1 MLRRLGVVLA
11 LLFVLAPSAAAQ
23 FSDPGAGTDDPGTSG
38 RTPRVPRSSMTGA
51 PQESAAPGTSEARSE
66 TGATAPA
73 PVGVARSRVRS
84 HVDTDQRAIALTLDD
99 GFRPDLRILE
109 LIRSYGVHG
118 TAFIVGSVADS
129 DPGLINELAQL
140 GWLVCSHTY
149 DHELLPGRS
158 LEAIRRDMLRGIE
171 AVERVVGYR
180 CPYFRAPYGSVDAN
194 VVAVADE
201 LGVQLIGWEASI
213 SDSAPRGT
221 DPDLQLSI
229 AQRDVRPGSILLGH
243 FGGTNSYE
251 VLSRLLAWL
260 GDEGYSVG
268 SVAELIDGTTAP
280 LAELGTSEV
289 TVDLPGVGGAGA
301 LMPAQSTA
309 THPWSLSAVET
320 AIDVAGVAMILLLVR
335 RRLRPRRRRRAAPAP
350 QADAVV
356 LHDTVPEW
364 ELAPVLT
371 RPAPLFDVL
380 LPRNG
385 HHEPDRVPVTT
396 EGWT

>member
-1 MLRRLGVVLA
+1 M
-11 LLFVLAPSAAAQ
+11 
-23 FSDPGAGTDDPGTSG
+23 
-38 RTPRVPRSSMTGA
+38 
-51 PQESAAPGTSEARSE
+51 
-66 TGATAPA
+66 
-73 PVGVARSRVRS
+73 
-84 HVDTDQRAIALTLDD
+84 
-99 GFRPDLRILE
+99 
-109 LIRSYGVHG
+109 
-118 TAFIVGSVADS
+118 
-129 DPGLINELAQL
+129 
-140 GWLVCSHTY
+140 CSHTY

-158 LEAIRRDMLRGIE
+158 LEAIRSEMLRGIE

-289 TVDLPGVGGAGA
+289 TVDLPGVGGPGA
-301 LMPAQSTA
+301 LVPAQSTA
-309 THPWSLSAVET
+309 THPWSLSTVET
-320 AIDVAGVAMILLLVR
+320 VIDVVGVAMILLLIR
-335 RRLRPRRRRRAAPAP
+335 RRFRPRRRRRAVPAPAT
-350 QADAVV
+350 AVV
-356 LHDTVPEW
+356 MPEDTVSAW
-364 ELAPVLT
+364 EARPPDRRASPPRRSMRPLSRPRGRSGAATGSRHHGRMDMKIGITVGLGSRSESTIDGLVERVKDTEARSFPSVWMTNAFGFDAITALSAAGRET
-371 RPAPLFDVL
+371 RPSRWGPQSSRRSRVIRSSW
-380 LPRNG
+380 RNRRSRRSRRPADG
-385 HHEPDRVPVTT
+385 SRSASASRTRR
-396 EGWT
+396 